1 MDLAELLPLYAL
13 GALDDAEAAEV
24 ARAVAADPALAA
36 ELETLLTA
44 SVDLA
49 AAAPGLA
56 PSPAVRDRL
65 LASVDTRFERFVARM
80 SELFD
85 VAADRARE
93 LFRLIDRKDAW
104 EPGPTPGS
112 WLIHFTAGPA
122 LAGADTGFVR
132 LAPGER
138 FAWHRHTATSRTW
151 SWPASPTTRC
161 PAASPPAPRPSPPP
175 APSTTSSTSATRT
188 SSSRSGSGAS
198 TSTPRA
204 RADRRASLRAY
215 RRGRY
220 SGLSS
225 APNSVR
231 YTSAVVGT
239 KTAMRAI
246 DRSSSRTYS
255 ASPRSGYTHWVASA

>member
-24 ARAVAADPALAA
+24 ARAVAGDPALAA

-138 FAWHRHTATSRTW
+138 FAWHRHTGDEQNLVLAGVADDSLSGRLTPGAEAFA
-151 SWPASPTTRC
+151 PAGTEHDFVNVGDEDFVFAVWVWGVDFDT
-161 PAASPPAPRPSPPP
+161 PRP
-175 APSTTSSTSATRT
+175 R
-188 SSSRSGSGAS
+188 
-198 TSTPRA
+198 
-204 RADRRASLRAY
+204 
-215 RRGRY
+215 
-220 SGLSS
+220 
-225 APNSVR
+225 
-231 YTSAVVGT
+231 
-239 KTAMRAI
+239 
-246 DRSSSRTYS
+246 
-255 ASPRSGYTHWVASA
+255 